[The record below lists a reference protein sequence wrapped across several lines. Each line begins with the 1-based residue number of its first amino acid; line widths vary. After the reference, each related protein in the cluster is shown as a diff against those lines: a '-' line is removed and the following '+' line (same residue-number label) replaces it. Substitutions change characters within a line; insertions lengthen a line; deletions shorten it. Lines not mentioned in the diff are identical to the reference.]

1 MDIVYVTK
9 DGENPELRYSLRSL
23 ENVGYGQVWIFGGAP
38 SWINTPYAV
47 QFVRNPQ
54 RGTPY
59 SSTRSH
65 IAAACAHPDVS
76 DPFMLW
82 NDDFFAMQPVGMA
95 PYLHRGP
102 LVDMLEEAHRHRTP
116 WWNGIIEADVMLEKM
131 GIENPLCYDI
141 HTPIVVHKNDMMH
154 AIRLAK
160 KARHDTFALRTVYGN
175 IANLGGTP
183 INDPKMM
190 HRNDLFP
197 RGPWLSSRDNTFRS
211 TVEPVLRYLFP
222 DPSPYEKA

>member
-23 ENVGYGQVWIFGGAP
+23 QNLTHGSVWIFGGAP
-38 SWINTPYAV
+38 SWINTDE
-47 QFVRNPQ
+47 VRFMPNRQ
-54 RGTPY
+54 LGTPY

-65 IAAACAHPDVS
+65 IAAACQHPAVS

-82 NDDFFAMQPVGMA
+82 NDDFFAMKRVPTIIAPV
-95 PYLHRGP
+95 HRGP
-102 LVDMLEEAHRHRTP
+102 LAEVTNGNTMTP
-116 WWNGIIEADVMLEKM
+116 WWKGLAEAHVLLERM
-131 GIENPLCYDI
+131 GLENPLCYDI
-141 HTPIVVHKNDMMH
+141 HVPIVVHKNDMMH

-160 KARHDTFALRTVYGN
+160 KARYDAFALRTVYGN
-175 IANLGGTP
+175 IANLGGTQ
-183 INDPKMM
+183 IEDPKMLK
-190 HRNDLFP
+190 RSDPFP
-197 RGPWLSSRDNTFRS
+197 RGPWLSSRDNVFQS